1 MNQKMEDLLNVM
13 VGNKHPA
20 EEVAAA
26 FCAAYKEEHLTWGE
40 WRFLRFALVHELP
53 KEARQIVFATIGENN
68 GCGVALRF
76 PIAKVADW
84 ENCELYVENIYD
96 DGRRDDYHYG
106 LRSRELVD
114 ALRNR
119 GGGDGKS

>member
-1 MNQKMEDLLNVM
+1 MNQKMEELLQVM
-13 VGNKHPA
+13 VGVHPA
-20 EEVAAA
+20 EIVAAA
-26 FCAAYKEEHLTWGE
+26 FCEAYKEEHLTWNE
-40 WRFLRFALVHELP
+40 WHFLRFALVHEL
-53 KEARQIVFATIGENN
+53 KQSAKTIVFDTIGRDN
-68 GCGVALRF
+68 GCGKAVSF

-84 ENCELYVENIYD
+84 ERNELYVENIYD

-106 LRSRELVD
+106 LRNKELVD

>member
-1 MNQKMEDLLNVM
+1 MNQKMEDLIQVM
-13 VGNKHPA
+13 VGVHPA
-20 EEVAAA
+20 KEVAAA
-26 FCAAYKEEHLTWGE
+26 FCAAYKEEHLTWNE